1 MTQTGSPG
9 APLPEVVVQLLDAAH
24 GRPVQ
29 TWRFVGK
36 QDISIGRFPERDV
49 EISDP
54 YVSRLHAELC
64 FRDGRWVLLSRGR
77 NGVVVNHQPI
87 TELAIDGAVAFRL
100 GPSGPSLRFYV
111 AAEEK
116 SSLHTLCFDTEQ
128 IPTFTVDDS
137 RLRQD
142 VGEIAGGDYFQKL
155 QQQAQSLRSRR
166 RS

>member
-1 MTQTGSPG
+1 MIQAGPPEALSQ
-9 APLPEVVVQLLDAAH
+9 EVVVHLLDAAH

-36 QDISIGRFPERDV
+36 QEISIGRFSDRDV
-49 EISDP
+49 EVSDP

-64 FRDGRWVLLSRGR
+64 FRDGRWLLFSRGR

-87 TELAIDGAVAFRL
+87 TEFTVDSSVDFRL
-100 GPSGPSLRFYV
+100 GPTGPSLRFFV
-111 AAEEK
+111 AEDEK
-116 SSLHTLCFDTEQ
+116 SNLHTLCFDTEQ
-128 IPTFTVDDS
+128 IPTFAVDDS

-142 VGEIAGGDYFQKL
+142 VGDIAGGDYFQKL
-155 QQQAQSLRSRR
+155 QQQAKALRSK